1 MTIAEFHK
9 RFEEKLAKCPN
20 NFPKFTSEEWKK
32 IWGEI
37 MEKDWFKEGLQEL
50 RKKKIE

>member
-9 RFEEKLAKCPN
+9 RFKEKLAKCPN

-32 IWGEI
+32 IWEEI
-37 MEKDWFKEGLQEL
+37 MEKDWFKGGLQEL